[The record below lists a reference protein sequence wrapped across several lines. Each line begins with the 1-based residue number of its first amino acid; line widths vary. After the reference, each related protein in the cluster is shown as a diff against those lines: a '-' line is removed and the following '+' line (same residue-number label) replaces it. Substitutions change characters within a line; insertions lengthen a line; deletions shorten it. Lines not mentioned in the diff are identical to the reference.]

1 MKAALLGDWLDI
13 LTASLFGPRRGLA
26 RSSHAL
32 RKLLVA
38 PALSDETNQEAQRLY
53 LRAIGFAARIGP
65 DQVALTVREFHQPFS
80 EIVIGEMPQLRNA
93 LKALESKRPVTRES
107 LDAAL
112 KVIQLT
118 GAKSAQ
124 LAVLQQICL
133 LLAREGDDNGLLAK
147 IFERHKA
154 GTLAKD
160 ELREILERFL
170 ERRSFVGN
178 PAWNRLFANLPAAL
192 LPPLHQVYAALG
204 RYSEAAKLAEEA
216 GILAGAIAYWMA
228 VSGAQAALRA
238 LALAEKLPD
247 SDTRL
252 AAHLKAAECFWAESN
267 YGEASRHFRAAGN
280 MDRASDCERRLGCLA
295 EAIKA
300 RSILQPEWL
309 MEIRNEVE
317 SKVRVHLSAKEFTE
331 AAHLLFEVESTLRAK
346 TIEPSLQTEADRFR
360 HLLTQ
365 VVKTARTA
373 LDAEV
378 RTAHAQPGAEVYK
391 RWSLF
396 EEAAGNFLEAG
407 LQAEMA
413 SDHFAASLLFEK
425 AGAFGQALSAL
436 DQTAQG
442 AEPKRRAEILE
453 HGGDFFMAGLLYER
467 IGETDKAIAM
477 FEEATEYARAAEL
490 RRKQIGDSAAAF
502 DERCLELLTK
512 AGRAELLADLCLTQT
527 RSLDRTQDER
537 ARLFRRIKRLAD
549 SGLVGPKWTDL
560 VVKELPNTEATNK
573 ADFDNRADEWAK
585 SATQTIVETYLD
597 WFGMDLGT
605 SNSVIALFNKKTGL
619 PVVIEWRGRRTI
631 PSVFAVDNEGREV
644 VGIPESELMAK
655 SPRSVV
661 ARVKRK
667 MGTDTTYK
675 VSGQLYRPEEISAR
689 IISHAHKVA
698 VEHLH
703 SIIAGRISALALQA
717 TGIAPPQDWISAYL
731 AAKPPKIPLDNA
743 VITVPAYFND
753 AQKQAT
759 RTAAN
764 LANVTVRRLIH
775 EPTAACLAQL
785 TLEAKDETVLV
796 VDLGAGTLDLSLLGV
811 GGGVSEVS
819 EIEGDNQL
827 GSCDL
832 DELLY
837 AHFVDAVKKETGSDI
852 SQGLPGRRLRQACE
866 ELKIELSSHSS
877 WTLSLPQMAG
887 AKTVE
892 LSLQRVELE
901 QLAAPW
907 LKRIEETCQ
916 KIKGRPQRVMLIGGG
931 GLMPA
936 VQRCVKKAFG
946 LEPNSGLDPVTAVA
960 RGAAIQAAILAGLKK
975 DLLVLDVAPFSLGIK
990 SYVAPG
996 EFKFD
1001 VLIPKHSSIPAKIIK
1016 GDYTT
1021 VEDLQ
1026 TVVSIQIYQGEDP
1039 KPEKN
1044 FKIGQFQLEGIPPTK
1059 AGVPKIEVTFEI
1071 DANCLLCV
1079 TARDL
1084 GTKTE
1089 RKITIADSHLLSPA
1103 QVSSLQQRLRVSQ
1116 GNQSRL
1122 EQLARTAADLTTL
1135 LRETVS
1141 TEAVKLQKR
1150 FQELLLHYETNMGR
1164 YIPAPRDNE
1173 ALLEVY
1179 HERHD
1184 LESESRLA
1192 MDRWDT
1198 LKNSAEAWLARRSAV
1213 DTGTTKTEE
1222 SEATLN
1228 EGEKLLR
1235 RIRDGANAIRNNTA
1249 KYRKWI
1255 IVIEGLPLNPEG
1267 NAEELARH
1275 FLQLSRH
1282 EQALAHFRRLGPSKT
1297 RSQVHL
1303 GLEIIARQRLRADYT
1318 DLFNE
1323 HSELLGVTRP
1333 DFVRLNQSVKTFAS
1347 SVAWIQQKGSTGSGF
1362 AISANE
1368 VATNRHVITNG
1379 STGKVVDPDDV
1390 RVVTKTGV
1398 RHVASIHVP
1407 AGSRDDVAILRLV
1420 EDAQLLPLILGYS
1433 ELVEVG
1439 ERILTLGFPAPEA
1452 GGFEE
1457 NLYCNSGLVNR
1468 IKPSELCSERV
1479 LEVSIELQG
1488 GISGAPILNEL
1499 GEVVGLVTF
1508 STMRPQSQRGGPVHF
1523 DRSFYAIPV
1532 EVLRRL
1538 RAEIP
1543 AGNPQSL
1550 E

>member
-1 MKAALLGDWLDI
+1 MKATLLGDWLDV
-13 LTASLFGPRRGLA
+13 LTASLLGPRRGLA

-32 RKLLVA
+32 RKLLAA
-38 PALSDETNQEAQRLY
+38 PALSDEANQEAQRLY

-65 DQVALTVREFHQPFS
+65 DQVVLVVREFHQPFS

-112 KVIQLT
+112 KVNQLT
-118 GAKSAQ
+118 GVKSAQ
-124 LAVLQQICL
+124 QAVLQQICL

-147 IFERHKA
+147 IYERHKA
-154 GTLAKD
+154 GALAKA
-160 ELREILERFL
+160 ELREVLERFL

-204 RYSEAAKLAEEA
+204 RYSEAAKLAEEV
-216 GILAGAIAYWMA
+216 GVLAGAITYWMA
-228 VSGAQAALRA
+228 VSGTQAALRA

-247 SDTRL
+247 SGTRL
-252 AAHLKAAECFWAESN
+252 ATHLNAADCFWAESN

-280 MDRASDCERRLGCLA
+280 MDRASDCERRLGRLA

-300 RSILQPEWL
+300 RPTLQPEWL

-317 SKVRVHLSAKEFTE
+317 SKVRVHLAAKEFTE
-331 AAHLLFEVESTLRAK
+331 AAHLLFEVESALRAK

-378 RTAHAQPGAEVYK
+378 RTAHAQPCAEVYK

-467 IGETDKAIAM
+467 IGETDKAITM

-490 RRKQIGDSAAAF
+490 RRKRIGDSTAAF
-502 DERCLELLTK
+502 DERWLELLTK

-573 ADFDNRADEWAK
+573 VDFENRVDEWAK
-585 SATQTIVETYLD
+585 S
-597 WFGMDLGT
+597 
-605 SNSVIALFNKKTGL
+605 VIALLNKKTGL
-619 PVVIEWRGRRTI
+619 PEVIEWRGRRTI

-675 VSGQLYRPEEISAR
+675 VSGQIYRPEEISAR

-703 SIIAGRISALALQA
+703 GIIAGRISALALQT

-731 AAKPPKIPLDNA
+731 AAKPPKISLDNA

-785 TLEAKDETVLV
+785 SVEAKDETVLV

-852 SQGLPGRRLRQACE
+852 SQGLFGRRLRQACE

-877 WTLSLPQMAG
+877 WTLSLPHMAG

-907 LKRIEETCQ
+907 LKRIEDTCQ

-936 VQRCVKKAFG
+936 VQRCVKKVFG
-946 LEPNSGLDPVTAVA
+946 LEPKSGLDPVTAVA

-1001 VLIPKHSSIPAKIIK
+1001 VLIPKHSS
-1016 GDYTT
+1016 
-1021 VEDLQ
+1021 
-1026 TVVSIQIYQGEDP
+1026 
-1039 KPEKN
+1039 
-1044 FKIGQFQLEGIPPTK
+1044 
-1059 AGVPKIEVTFEI
+1059 
-1071 DANCLLCV
+1071 
-1079 TARDL
+1079 
-1084 GTKTE
+1084 
-1089 RKITIADSHLLSPA
+1089 
-1103 QVSSLQQRLRVSQ
+1103 
-1116 GNQSRL
+1116 
-1122 EQLARTAADLTTL
+1122 
-1135 LRETVS
+1135 
-1141 TEAVKLQKR
+1141 
-1150 FQELLLHYETNMGR
+1150 
-1164 YIPAPRDNE
+1164 
-1173 ALLEVY
+1173 
-1179 HERHD
+1179 
-1184 LESESRLA
+1184 
-1192 MDRWDT
+1192 
-1198 LKNSAEAWLARRSAV
+1198 
-1213 DTGTTKTEE
+1213 
-1222 SEATLN
+1222 
-1228 EGEKLLR
+1228 
-1235 RIRDGANAIRNNTA
+1235 
-1249 KYRKWI
+1249 
-1255 IVIEGLPLNPEG
+1255 
-1267 NAEELARH
+1267 
-1275 FLQLSRH
+1275 
-1282 EQALAHFRRLGPSKT
+1282 
-1297 RSQVHL
+1297 
-1303 GLEIIARQRLRADYT
+1303 
-1318 DLFNE
+1318 
-1323 HSELLGVTRP
+1323 
-1333 DFVRLNQSVKTFAS
+1333 
-1347 SVAWIQQKGSTGSGF
+1347 
-1362 AISANE
+1362 
-1368 VATNRHVITNG
+1368 
-1379 STGKVVDPDDV
+1379 
-1390 RVVTKTGV
+1390 
-1398 RHVASIHVP
+1398 
-1407 AGSRDDVAILRLV
+1407 
-1420 EDAQLLPLILGYS
+1420 
-1433 ELVEVG
+1433 
-1439 ERILTLGFPAPEA
+1439 
-1452 GGFEE
+1452 
-1457 NLYCNSGLVNR
+1457 
-1468 IKPSELCSERV
+1468 
-1479 LEVSIELQG
+1479 
-1488 GISGAPILNEL
+1488 
-1499 GEVVGLVTF
+1499 
-1508 STMRPQSQRGGPVHF
+1508 
-1523 DRSFYAIPV
+1523 
-1532 EVLRRL
+1532 
-1538 RAEIP
+1538 
-1543 AGNPQSL
+1543 
-1550 E
+1550 